1 MQMTGTV
8 TVGRDG
14 NMEIKHGLDDDGFDY
29 AAVTVKAAGSP
40 GQGGEV
46 RALGRDRDA
55 CNST

>member
-1 MQMTGTV
+1 MTGTV

-14 NMEIKHGLDDDGFDY
+14 TMSLQHTLEDDGFDY

-46 RALGRDRDA
+46 RRAGRQG
-55 CNST
+55 CY

>member
-1 MQMTGTV
+1 MTGTV